1 MQNDMAPNEKAES
14 ARVYEAGLLL
24 VPSIAQE
31 NVAKSFDA
39 IKKAIEKAGGEIV
52 SEEIPT
58 LRTLAYTMVK
68 ALTGRKIKYSTAYFG
83 WVKFEGSAELAK
95 EIDAHL
101 KASED
106 VLRYLVIKTVREN
119 TLYSHRVA
127 MAKAEADAAHA
138 AGVGAAGAGDE
149 SPASEVEMDKS
160 IEKLLV

>member
-31 NVAKSFDA
+31 NVAKSFET
-39 IKKAIEKAGGEIV
+39 IKKVVEKAGGEII

-83 WVKFEGSAELAK
+83 WVKFEGNADLAK

-119 TLYSHRVA
+119 TLYSQRVA
-127 MAKAEADAAHA
+127 MAKAEADAA
-138 AGVGAAGAGDE
+138 AGAGE
-149 SPASEVEMDKS
+149 GSPASEVEMDKS